1 MPAEIE
7 MPAGG
12 AESGDSAWEAA
23 EKGAAAHEAELVA
36 QGLPVPGG
44 DAGAIQETEAPAK
57 PAEPTKPAAKGRTE
71 PTGDKSAKLKRLEAL
86 AGELGMRVDANRVEV
101 AERVKLREERRQ
113 HREQITREQAQF
125 QARMAEESGKFQGSA
140 AKYEAFEKAR
150 EANDFEGMAKASGFD
165 SWKAL
170 VNEHTKRMASP
181 EYREIQELK
190 RRDAEREEAIKTDR
204 ARQEQA
210 QQAQQ
215 HATSIAA
222 YKAGMAEELKASGIQ
237 VDGVRVEAM
246 ASDPHIVG
254 MLYDVRA
261 DHYRA
266 TGEELD
272 LQEVLETPSRAFGGK
287 SILDVLEESYQNLG
301 KIFGDRPVQDE
312 AASAAT
318 PRGGPS
324 SRSRERKPPKTVSQR
339 NAAEAS
345 APPEFKDD
353 AEFKRYFT
361 GLLNQSTHTSG

>member
-7 MPAGG
+7 MPSGG

-23 EKGAAAHEAELVA
+23 EKGAAALEAEMVSK
-36 QGLPVPGG
+36 GIPVPGG
-44 DAGAIQETEAPAK
+44 DAGAIQETELPAK
-57 PAEPTKPAAKGRTE
+57 PAESAKPAAKPKAE
-71 PTGDKSAKLKRLEAL
+71 PAGDKSGLLRQIEELAAK
-86 AGELGMRVDANRVEV
+86 AGMKVDGNRVEV
-101 AERVKLREERRQ
+101 AERVALRNERRQ
-113 HREQITREQAQF
+113 HRETMAREQAQF
-125 QARMAEESGKFQGSA
+125 RARMAEESGKFQGSA
-140 AKYEAFEKAR
+140 AKFEAFERAR
-150 EANDFEGMAKASGFD
+150 EANDFEGMAKAAGFSD
-165 SWKAL
+165 WKAL
-170 VNEHTKRMASP
+170 VGEHTKRLQSP

-190 RRDAEREEAIKTDR
+190 HRDAEREEAVKRDR
-204 ARQEQA
+204 ERQAQA

-215 HATSIAA
+215 QATSIAA
-222 YKAGMAEELKASGIQ
+222 YKVGMADELKSSGGQ
-237 VDGVRVEAM
+237 LEAM
-246 ASDPHIVG
+246 AADPHIVG

-272 LQEVLETPSRAFGGK
+272 LQDVIETPSPRFGGESVLDLLEK
-287 SILDVLEESYQNLG
+287 SYHNLS
-301 KIFGDRPVQDE
+301 KIFGDRPALDE

-361 GLLNQSTHTSG
+361 GLLNQSTHTS